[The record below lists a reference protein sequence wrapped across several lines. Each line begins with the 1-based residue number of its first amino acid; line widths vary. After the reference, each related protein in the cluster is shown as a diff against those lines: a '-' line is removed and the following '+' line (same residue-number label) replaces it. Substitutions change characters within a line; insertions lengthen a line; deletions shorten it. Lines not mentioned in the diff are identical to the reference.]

1 MDPPVKRSGWQPPQ
15 DTGLWKAAD
24 RVSQEVWGVLR
35 DGQRDRL
42 KASTKHTWRGY
53 ALRPIQ
59 HWQPLDET
67 SEHTQ
72 DAL

>member
-35 DGQRDRL
+35 QGQRERL
-42 KASTKHTWRGY
+42 KARFASAKPRLVLHVSCGSRDTYIITLCGR
-53 ALRPIQ
+53 I
-59 HWQPLDET
+59 
-67 SEHTQ
+67 
-72 DAL
+72 